1 MTQFNF
7 DFSIA
12 DLTAILKGN
21 KEVAAWHVA
30 LTKIL
35 PKYEITTKERVAAFI
50 AQTAHESGNYT
61 TLRENLNYSAEGLVK
76 TWPKRFLTV
85 AAAMPYNRNPEK
97 IANKVYADRLGNGN
111 EASGDGWK
119 YRGRGV
125 IQLTGRDNCTAF
137 AKSINKTL
145 DETIIYLETKEG
157 AIEGAC
163 WFWKTNNLNKWV
175 DINDF
180 DGLSDCINRGRKTP
194 AIGDAIGYTDR
205 KQKFELALSLFSK

>member
-1 MTQFNF
+1 MTFFNF

-12 DLTAILKGN
+12 DLTAILKNN
-21 KEVAAWHVA
+21 KEVTAWHIA

-35 PKYEITTKERVAAFI
+35 PKYEINTKERVAAFI

-61 TLRENLNYSAEGLVK
+61 ILKENLNYSAEGLVK

-85 AAAMPYNRNPEK
+85 AEAMPYNRNPEK

-145 DETIIYLETKEG
+145 DETITYLETKEG

-163 WFWKTNNLNKWV
+163 WFWKTRKLNATCDAK
-175 DINDF
+175 DITTMTKLING
-180 DGLSDCINRGRKTP
+180 GLLGLDERK
-194 AIGDAIGYTDR
+194 AKYD
-205 KQKFELALSLFSK
+205 LALSLFSK

>member
-1 MTQFNF
+1 MTNFNF
-7 DFSIA
+7 DFSLE
-12 DLTAILKGN
+12 DLTAILKSN

-35 PKYEITTKERVAAFI
+35 PKYEINTKERVAAFI

-61 TLRENLNYSAEGLVK
+61 TLKENLNYSAAGLAK
-76 TWPKRFLTV
+76 TWPKRFV
-85 AAAMPYNRNPEK
+85 SEAAAMPYNRNPEK

-125 IQLTGRDNCTAF
+125 IQLTGKDNVAAF

-145 DETIIYLETKEG
+145 DETVTYLETKEG
-157 AIEGAC
+157 AIESAC
-163 WFWKTNNLNKWV
+163 WYWKTNNLNRWV
-175 DINDF
+175 DIKDF
-180 DGLSDCINRGRKTP
+180 DGLSDCINLGRKTP
-194 AIGDAIGYTDR
+194 AIGDAIGFADR
-205 KQKFELALSLFSK
+205 KSKYDLALSLFSK

>member
-1 MTQFNF
+1 MTYFNF
-7 DFSIA
+7 DFTIA
-12 DLTAILKGN
+12 DLTAILTGN
-21 KEVAAWHVA
+21 KEVTAWHIA

-35 PKYEITTKERVAAFI
+35 PKYEINTKERVASFI

-61 TLRENLNYSAEGLVK
+61 TLKENLNYSAAGLTK
-76 TWPKRFLTV
+76 TWNKRFPTE

-111 EASGDGWK
+111 EASGEGWK

-125 IQLTGRDNCTAF
+125 IQLTGKDNYTAF

-145 DETIIYLETKEG
+145 DETVTYLETKEG
-157 AIEGAC
+157 AIESAC

-175 DINDF
+175 DIKDF
-180 DGLSDCINRGRKTP
+180 DGLSDCINRGRKTA
-194 AIGDAIGYTDR
+194 AIGDAIGFEDR
-205 KQKFELALSLFSK
+205 KKKYELALSLFSK

>member
-1 MTQFNF
+1 MTKFNF
-7 DFSIA
+7 DFSIE
-12 DLTAILKGN
+12 DLTKILVGN
-21 KEVAAWHVA
+21 KEVAEWHTA

-35 PKYEITTKERVAAFI
+35 PKYEINTKERVASFI

-61 TLRENLNYSAEGLVK
+61 TLKENLNYSAAGLTK
-76 TWPKRFLTV
+76 TWNKRFPTE

-111 EASGDGWK
+111 EASGEGWK

-125 IQLTGRDNCTAF
+125 IQLTGKDNYTAF

-145 DETIIYLETKEG
+145 DETVTYLETKEG
-157 AIEGAC
+157 AIESAC

-175 DINDF
+175 DIKDF
-180 DGLSDCINRGRKTP
+180 DGLSDCINRGRKTA
-194 AIGDAIGYTDR
+194 AIGDAIGFEDR
-205 KQKFELALSLFSK
+205 KKKYELALSLFSK

>member
-1 MTQFNF
+1 MTYFNF

-12 DLTAILKGN
+12 DLTTILIGN
-21 KEVAAWHVA
+21 KEVVAWHIV

-35 PKYEITTKERVAAFI
+35 PKYEINTKERVAGFV

-61 TLRENLNYSAEGLVK
+61 TLKENLNYSAAGLTK
-76 TWPKRFLTV
+76 TWNKRFPTE
-85 AAAMPYNRNPEK
+85 ATAMPYNRNPEK

-111 EASGDGWK
+111 EASGEGWK

-125 IQLTGRDNCTAF
+125 IQLTGKNNYAAF

-145 DETIIYLETKEG
+145 DETVTYLETKEG
-157 AIEGAC
+157 AIESAC

-175 DINDF
+175 DAKDF
-180 DGLSDCINRGRKTP
+180 DGLSDCINRGYKTL
-194 AIGDAIGYTDR
+194 AIGDAIGYVDR
-205 KQKFELALSLFSK
+205 KAKYDLALSLFSK

>member
-1 MTQFNF
+1 MTYFNF
-7 DFSIA
+7 DFTIA
-12 DLTAILKGN
+12 DLSAILKSN
-21 KEVAAWHVA
+21 KEVTVWHIA

-35 PKYEITTKERVAAFI
+35 PKYEITTKERVAGFI

-61 TLRENLNYSAEGLVK
+61 ILKENLNYSAEGLVK

-85 AAAMPYNRNPEK
+85 EAAMPYNRNPEK

-119 YRGRGV
+119 YRGRGI
-125 IQLTGRDNCTAF
+125 IQLTGKDNYSAF

-145 DETIIYLETKEG
+145 DETVTYLETKEG
-157 AIEGAC
+157 AIESAC

-175 DINDF
+175 DIKDF
-180 DGLSDCINRGRKTP
+180 DGLSDCINRGRKTV
-194 AIGDAIGYTDR
+194 AIGDAIGYVDR
-205 KQKFELALSLFSK
+205 KAKYDLALSLFNK

>member
-1 MTQFNF
+1 MTHFNF

-12 DLTAILKGN
+12 DLTAILKSN
-21 KEVAAWHVA
+21 KEVTAWHIA

-61 TLRENLNYSAEGLVK
+61 TLKENLNYSAAGLVK
-76 TWPKRFLTV
+76 TWPKRFV
-85 AAAMPYNRNPEK
+85 NEAAAMPYNRNPEK

-119 YRGRGV
+119 FRGQGI
-125 IQLTGRDNCTAF
+125 IQLTGKDNISAF
-137 AKSINKTL
+137 AKSINKNL
-145 DETIIYLETKEG
+145 DDTIKYLGTTEG
-157 AIEGAC
+157 AVEGAC
-163 WFWKTNNLNKWV
+163 WFWKTNNLNFWI

-194 AIGDAIGYTDR
+194 AIGDAIGYLDR
-205 KQKFELALSLFSK
+205 KAKYDLALSLFIK